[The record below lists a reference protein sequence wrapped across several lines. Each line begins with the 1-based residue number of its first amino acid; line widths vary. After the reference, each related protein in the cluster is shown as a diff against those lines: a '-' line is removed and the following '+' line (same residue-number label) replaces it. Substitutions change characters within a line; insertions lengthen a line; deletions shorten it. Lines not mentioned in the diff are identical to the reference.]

1 LEDNGFGVGR
11 GKAGLVEEDEYAEDD
26 ERDRDDGSE
35 FGRIVVLERNHTAVG
50 LGAIAAAVNE

>member
-1 LEDNGFGVGR
+1 VGR